1 MEKNAVERSTGPDQ
15 LLIVRQ
21 QRNPKQPWEECE
33 QKQDGRMPDVSI
45 DGEAG
50 EVVAARRRRRQAA

>member
-1 MEKNAVERSTGPDQ
+1 MRPSGRRDPDQ

-21 QRNPKQPWEECE
+21 QRNPKQPWEEGE
-33 QKQDGRMPDVSI
+33 PKQDGRMPDVSI

-50 EVVAARRRRRQAA
+50 KVVAARHRRQAA